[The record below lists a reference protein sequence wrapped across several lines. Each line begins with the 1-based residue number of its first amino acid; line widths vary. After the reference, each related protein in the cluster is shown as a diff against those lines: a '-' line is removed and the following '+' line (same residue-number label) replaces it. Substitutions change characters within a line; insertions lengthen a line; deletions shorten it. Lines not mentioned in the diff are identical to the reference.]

1 MATRSNICVKI
12 RKEDLNKVMHFDVSK
27 LPNGK
32 AYDSSYKS
40 SIQDVKLDKDYI
52 QIYHHWDGY
61 PEGLG
66 KTLVEEFNDYETILN
81 LLLGGDASSINEQ
94 VIVQYCSW
102 RNEDW
107 DSVKPTLCD
116 KPSLDEKYLYKFED
130 GKWWV
135 KAEYDS
141 DLKEWA
147 DLKEYLEEVVS

>member
-1 MATRSNICVKI
+1 MATRSNIAVKI
-12 RKEDLNKVMHFDVSK
+12 AESDKGSVKHFDVSK

-61 PEGLG
+61 PDGVG
-66 KTLVEEFNDYETILN
+66 RTLLNEFNDYEKALN
-81 LLLGGDASSINEQ
+81 LMLGGDASTINGKE
-94 VIVQYCSW
+94 IFQYCSW

-107 DSVKPTLCD
+107 DDVKPTLCD
-116 KPSLDEKYLYKFED
+116 KPSLDEEYLYKFED

-135 KAEYDS
+135 KADYDS

-147 DLKEYLEEVVS
+147 DLEEYLKGLEN